1 MCEVYVEKYGR
12 WDYCGLPGYKRDYG
26 GGPHVWPGHDV
37 CHMHRKMS
45 LDDILWRRD
54 RALIHNIGEF
64 VEHLGIINF
73 EWQLCQIWEHWNGSH
88 LASMKRDGRDEFWE
102 MTFAEA
108 LERECADGINGTPRF
123 LSGVTLRNLAEKMN
137 QMTPVL
143 GHDD

>member
-1 MCEVYVEKYGR
+1 MCEVYVEKYGG

-73 EWQLCQIWEHWNGSH
+73 EWQLCQIWEHWNESH

-108 LERECADGINGTPRF
+108 LGECEPAGEIEIPHSSYAEMTEWS
-123 LSGVTLRNLAEKMN
+123 SGDFNNFFRS
-137 QMTPVL
+137 
-143 GHDD
+143 